1 MLDLLARQ
9 MVQLL
14 LLLIE
19 LRIPLHAERVEVN
32 RRSIVVEYDGAA
44 LVHLRQPE
52 LLLVHL
58 LHG

>member
-1 MLDLLARQ
+1 

-19 LRIPLHAERVEVN
+19 LRIPLHAERVEVS

-44 LVHLRQPE
+44 IVHLRQLE
-52 LLLVHL
+52 LLFVHV

>member
-1 MLDLLARQ
+1 

-19 LRIPLHAERVEVN
+19 LRIPLHAARVEVN
-32 RRSIVVEYDGAA
+32 RRYIVVEYGGAA
-44 LVHLRQPE
+44 IVHVRQPE
-52 LLLVHL
+52 LLFVHV